1 MCDGGDEA
9 WAPRLGDSKN
19 MLDLVIESRIYL
31 CRKNIDLTRGL
42 GLLVQCI
49 TCVTGSSQITENHEV
64 EANI

>member
-1 MCDGGDEA
+1 M
-9 WAPRLGDSKN
+9 
-19 MLDLVIESRIYL
+19 MLESVIESRIYL